1 MAIVLE
7 SRFFAQSFSRFLM
20 SHVHPFAGLF
30 DALQRAFQV
39 DDISYTAA
47 FSALQQGRGVA
58 S

>member
-1 MAIVLE
+1 
-7 SRFFAQSFSRFLM
+7 M